1 MTKYNAKRTQ
11 RNGYTFD
18 SLAEAD
24 YYQKL
29 AMAEKAGQIAD
40 LAVHPTFELQPAF
53 TDHNGKKQRAI
64 VYEADFSYVDKAT
77 GKRVISD
84 FKGFETAVFKLK
96 YKLFLY
102 RYPGLDLRI
111 IK

>member
-1 MTKYNAKRTQ
+1 MSKYNARLTTF
-11 RNGYTFD
+11 NGIRFD
-18 SLAEAD
+18 SFSEATRYKD
-24 YYQKL
+24 LFVAQ
-29 AMAEKAGQIAD
+29 KAGHISD
-40 LAVHPTFELQPAF
+40 LTVHPPFELQPAF
-53 TDHNGKKQRAI
+53 TDHNGKRRRAI

-77 GKRVISD
+77 GKRVIED
-84 FKGFETAVFKLK
+84 VKGLETPVFKLK

>member
-1 MTKYNAKRTQ
+1 MSKYNARRTT

-29 AMAEKAGQIAD
+29 AMAEKAGQISD

-53 TDHNGKKQRAI
+53 TDRNGKKQRAI
-64 VYEADFSYVDKAT
+64 IYEADFSYIDKAT
-77 GKRVISD
+77 GKRVIAD
-84 FKGFETAVFKLK
+84 YKGVSTRLFLLK
-96 YKLFLY
+96 YKMFLF
-102 RYPGLDLRI
+102 RYPELDLRI
-111 IK
+111 VK